1 MTEKEKDDLFYVCSL
16 IEYVARITKNRR
28 GVVVEKLV
36 EKGIRKQLHDAEVN
50 HCLTFEQVGDEIIEW
65 YRIPEGEFDT
75 ITNCKYTIPGF
86 MDIGRLYAIMIE
98 DCAKEGEEVEELMK
112 IFTSFISDEI
122 SEFRTGLYYV
132 NPDYLEKS
140 YQEGYLLE

>member
-28 GVVVEKLV
+28 GVVV

>member
-1 MTEKEKDDLFYVCSL
+1 M
-16 IEYVARITKNRR
+16 
-28 GVVVEKLV
+28 EKLG

-50 HCLTFEQVGDEIIEW
+50 HCLTFEQAGDEIIEW
-65 YRIPEGEFDT
+65 YQIPEGNFDT

-98 DCAKEGEEVEELMK
+98 DCAKEGKEVEELMK

>member
-28 GVVVEKLV
+28 GIVVEKLV

>member
-1 MTEKEKDDLFYVCSL
+1 MTAKEQNDFFYVCSL

-28 GVVVEKLV
+28 RVVVEKLG

-65 YRIPEGEFDT
+65 YQIPEGNFDT

-98 DCAKEGEEVEELMK
+98 DCAKE
-112 IFTSFISDEI
+112 
-122 SEFRTGLYYV
+122 
-132 NPDYLEKS
+132 
-140 YQEGYLLE
+140 

>member
-50 HCLTFEQVGDEIIEW
+50 HCLTFEKVGDEIIEW

>member
-1 MTEKEKDDLFYVCSL
+1 MTE
-16 IEYVARITKNRR
+16 
-28 GVVVEKLV
+28 
-36 EKGIRKQLHDAEVN
+36 
-50 HCLTFEQVGDEIIEW
+50 
-65 YRIPEGEFDT
+65 
-75 ITNCKYTIPGF
+75 
-86 MDIGRLYAIMIE
+86 IE

>member
-1 MTEKEKDDLFYVCSL
+1 MTAKEQNDFFYVCSL

-28 GVVVEKLV
+28 GVVVEKLG

-50 HCLTFEQVGDEIIEW
+50 HCLTFEQ
-65 YRIPEGEFDT
+65 
-75 ITNCKYTIPGF
+75 
-86 MDIGRLYAIMIE
+86 IE